1 MGYVYLISYQEI
13 NISHVK
19 GIKKKKKKKKEDE

>member
-1 MGYVYLISYQEI
+1 MGYVYLISYHEI

-19 GIKKKKKKKKEDE
+19 GIKKKEEKDDE